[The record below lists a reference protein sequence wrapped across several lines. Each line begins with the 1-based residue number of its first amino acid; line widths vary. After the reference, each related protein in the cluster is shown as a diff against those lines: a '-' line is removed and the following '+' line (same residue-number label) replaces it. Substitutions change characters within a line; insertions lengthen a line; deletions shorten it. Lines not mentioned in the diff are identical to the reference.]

1 MRSRILI
8 AALSALALLT
18 SCKSQYDAI
27 LYGSDIPAKYKM
39 AFDLFE
45 AKKYSKA
52 AETFESLTMATKGT
66 AQDDTVQF
74 YWGLSNYRYGDYITA
89 ESNFEEFIN
98 MFPVSPF
105 TEEAKFLHLDCLY
118 RGTYRYE
125 LDQMP
130 TYKALS
136 AMNVFQIENPD
147 SRYHDKV
154 AEMMDDLNDRL
165 ELKAYKS
172 AWLYYHMEDY
182 LAAHY
187 ALKNV
192 LKDNADNRYR
202 EDILYFTAMA
212 AYKYA
217 YNSIPSK
224 QRERYLVFVDD
235 YFNIVSEYPESKY
248 IKELEGLYN
257 KAQKQLKKD
266 NENG

>member
-8 AALSALALLT
+8 AALSALTLLS

-27 LYGSDIPAKYKM
+27 FYGNDIPAKYKM

-45 AKKYSKA
+45 AKKYAKA
-52 AETFESLTMATKGT
+52 AETFESLMMATRGT
-66 AQDDTVQF
+66 AQEDTVQF
-74 YWGLSNYRYGDYITA
+74 YWGLSNYRYGDYVTA
-89 ESNFEEFIN
+89 ESNLEEFVN
-98 MFPVSPF
+98 AFPLSPF
-105 TEEAKFLHLDCLY
+105 TEEAKFLRLDCLY
-118 RGTYRYE
+118 HSTYRYE
-125 LDQMP
+125 LDPMP
-130 TYKALS
+130 TYKAIS
-136 AMNVFQIENPD
+136 AMNVFQIENPS
-147 SRYHDKV
+147 SRYHDRV
-154 AEMMDDLNDRL
+154 AEMMDELNNRL

-202 EDILYFTAMA
+202 EEILYYTAMS

-217 YNSIPSK
+217 LNSVPSK

-235 YFNIVSEYPESKY
+235 YFNIVSEFPESKY
-248 IKELEGLYN
+248 LKELEGLYD

-266 NENG
+266 NEDG